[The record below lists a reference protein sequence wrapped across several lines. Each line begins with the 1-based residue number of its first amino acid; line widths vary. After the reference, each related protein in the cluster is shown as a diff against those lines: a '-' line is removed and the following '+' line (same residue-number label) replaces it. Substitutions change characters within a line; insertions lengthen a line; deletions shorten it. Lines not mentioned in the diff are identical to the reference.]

1 MDPGQVQLFFNQ
13 LVHEDTTGEPTTYC
27 LMFGRWY
34 DRSGTEPTKGT
45 GCESLR
51 YSTRVV
57 GGQTLPWHFFLD
69 VQDINHA
76 AHVVP
81 VYPHNALEYK
91 PGDWK
96 KALKEGIQHFRVNK
110 WAFLGRDYD
119 NN

>member
-1 MDPGQVQLFFNQ
+1 MVWCD
-13 LVHEDTTGEPTTYC
+13 LV
-27 LMFGRWY
+27 LMGIMVANN
-34 DRSGTEPTKGT
+34 SVIEIM
-45 GCESLR
+45 
-51 YSTRVV
+51 
-57 GGQTLPWHFFLD
+57 HFCLD

-119 NN
+119 NS

>member
-1 MDPGQVQLFFNQ
+1 
-13 LVHEDTTGEPTTYC
+13 
-27 LMFGRWY
+27 MFGRWY
-34 DRSGTEPTKGT
+34 DSNGTAPTKGT

-57 GGQTLPWHFFLD
+57 GGQTLPWHFCLD
-69 VQDINHA
+69 VQAINHVA
-76 AHVVP
+76 AVC
-81 VYPHNALEYK
+81 PHSALEYK

-96 KALKEGIQHFRVNK
+96 KALEEGIQHFRVNK